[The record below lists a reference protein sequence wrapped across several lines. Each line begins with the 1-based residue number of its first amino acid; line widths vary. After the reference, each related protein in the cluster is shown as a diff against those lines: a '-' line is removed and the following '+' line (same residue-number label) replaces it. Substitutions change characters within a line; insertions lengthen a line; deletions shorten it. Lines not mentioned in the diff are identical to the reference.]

1 MTSGRELKL
10 PLIVAAVALIS
21 WGLARW
27 NEEGDVA
34 IKISENSP
42 DFFSSGYYKK
52 EMDTEGLPK
61 NELLAD
67 KMQHYK
73 ADGSTHLDMP
83 LMTLFNSTGTVA
95 PWRIK
100 AENAIMAADG
110 DNLQLIGQ
118 TFINREATKDAK
130 ALTINTSNLRV
141 KLATNYAETE
151 DWGEIISPPD
161 KTSGTGME
169 VTFVSPIH
177 LKFLSKVKGRYELN
191 N

>member
-1 MTSGRELKL
+1 MTTRSELKL
-10 PLIVAAVALIS
+10 FLLLGSIALIS

-27 NEEGDVA
+27 NEDHNVK

-42 DFFSSGYYKK
+42 DYFSSGYYKK

-61 NELLAD
+61 NELFAD
-67 KMQHYK
+67 TMQHYK
-73 ADGSTHLDMP
+73 ADGATHLTKP
-83 LMTLFNSTGTVA
+83 LMTLFNSAGTAA
-95 PWRIK
+95 PWRIQ
-100 AENAIMAADG
+100 AESGIMAADG

-118 TFINREATKDAK
+118 TVINRDAFKNTK
-130 ALTINTSNLRV
+130 ALTVNTSNLRV
-141 KLATNYAETE
+141 KLATNYAETN
-151 DWGEIISPPD
+151 DWGEIISPPN

>member
-1 MTSGRELKL
+1 MTTRSELKL
-10 PLIVAAVALIS
+10 TLILASLALIT

-27 NEEGDVA
+27 NEERDVI

-42 DFFSSGYYKK
+42 DYFSSGYYKK

-61 NELLAD
+61 NELLAEN
-67 KMQHYK
+67 MQHYK
-73 ADGSTHLDMP
+73 ADGSTHLAKP
-83 LMTLFNSTGTVA
+83 LMTLFNSSGTSA
-95 PWRIK
+95 PWRIQS
-100 AENAIMAADG
+100 ESGLMAADG

-118 TFINREATKDAK
+118 THISREAFKNTK
-130 ALTINTSNLRV
+130 ALTVNTSNMRV
-141 KLATNYAETE
+141 KLATNYAETD
-151 DWGEIISPPD
+151 DWGEITSPPN